1 MNLESQYLNFMNNK
15 ENMKSNYKK
24 ELQFASVNLS
34 LIYNIY
40 LKKNINL
47 KKTKKIGIK
56 NDFPG
61 ISIHLYINKLFFNV
75 INL

>member
-15 ENMKSNYKK
+15 ENMQSNYKK

-40 LKKNINL
+40 LKKIL
-47 KKTKKIGIK
+47 I
-56 NDFPG
+56 
-61 ISIHLYINKLFFNV
+61 
-75 INL
+75 